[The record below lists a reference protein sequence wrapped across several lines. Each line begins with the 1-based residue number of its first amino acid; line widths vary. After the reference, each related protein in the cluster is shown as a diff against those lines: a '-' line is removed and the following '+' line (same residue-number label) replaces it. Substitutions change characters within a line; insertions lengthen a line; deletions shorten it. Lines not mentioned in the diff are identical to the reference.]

1 MTDLARP
8 LRVAIVGLRIHAGT
22 LEPERGHGLIKS
34 FKAVP
39 EVEIVAYCEWAADQ
53 AAALE
58 ALGQADPAARLY
70 TSLDDLLARESF
82 DAAVVMLPP
91 HEANAAAR
99 RLVEAGKHLFIEKQA
114 ARTADEMRPVVAAAR
129 QAGVQVQVGYPW
141 VAHPVAQLMRR
152 LLDEGVIGR
161 PVDLEVRHVT
171 LKVAP
176 GHRDP
181 GQWLYRR
188 ATEGGGMLHME
199 GGHWITLMRYLAGD
213 EVQSVIAL
221 CSRTGVGI
229 QDDLEDVSTVA
240 MQFRGGL
247 HASLHMGYLLP
258 LVGPRDDASVIMRGT
273 EGTMT
278 WRPTGEAEVT
288 VVSAS
293 PAWRSAPLRTFRL
306 DLARRPV
313 YADEWGYQFVAA
325 FVRAVREGRQP
336 SVSGEDGLRF
346 LEIVD
351 AAYESCRSGRRVDL

>member
-1 MTDLARP
+1 MTDAAR
-8 LRVAIVGLRIHAGT
+8 LKVAIVGLRIHAGT
-22 LEPERGHGLIKS
+22 LEPDRGHGLVKS
-34 FKAVP
+34 FKAAPGVD
-39 EVEIVAYCEWAADQ
+39 VVAYCEWAPDQ
-53 AAALE
+53 AAALG

-70 TSLDDLLARESF
+70 TSLDELLQRESF
-82 DAAVVMLPP
+82 DIAVVMLPP
-91 HEANAAAR
+91 DEAQPTAL
-99 RLVEAGKHLFIEKQA
+99 RLLQAGKHLFIEKQA
-114 ARTADEMRPVVAAAR
+114 ARTAAEMRLLVEAAR
-129 QAGVQVQVGYPW
+129 EAGVRVQVGYPW
-141 VAHPVAQLMRR
+141 VAHPIAQHMRR

-171 LKVAP
+171 VKVAP

-181 GQWLYRR
+181 QQWLYRR

-247 HASLHMGYLLP
+247 HGSLHMGYLLP
-258 LVGPRDDASVIMRGT
+258 LVGPRDDASVVLRGT

-278 WRPTGEAEVT
+278 WRPTGEAEFT
-288 VVSAS
+288 VVSAT
-293 PAWRSAPLRTFRL
+293 PAWRVAPVRTFRL
-306 DLARRPV
+306 DLAQRPV

-325 FVRAVREGRQP
+325 FVRAVRDGGAVP
-336 SVSGEDGLRF
+336 VSAQDGLRF